1 MVKIHLMLIN
11 VEHRQGHSLG
21 KKSDEHLQ
29 CSLRSW
35 LDDFTQPFSWRSSL
49 SQALVF
55 LNKLFLP
62 GVAWYPKIGF
72 QVPVRSITNNNY
84 ISSSFNQR
92 IFVIV
97 IPRVALGVRGNDG
110 LLARLP
116 TSYSREATRL

>member
-1 MVKIHLMLIN
+1 MAGL
-11 VEHRQGHSLG
+11 
-21 KKSDEHLQ
+21 KKSNEEIFFVVAN
-29 CSLRSW
+29 SFSGIFPLRS
-35 LDDFTQPFSWRSSL
+35 S
-49 SQALVF
+49 
-55 LNKLFLP
+55 
-62 GVAWYPKIGF
+62 
-72 QVPVRSITNNNY
+72 TNSNN

>member
-1 MVKIHLMLIN
+1 MAGL
-11 VEHRQGHSLG
+11 
-21 KKSDEHLQ
+21 KKSNEETFFVVANPF
-29 CSLRSW
+29 SGIFPLRS
-35 LDDFTQPFSWRSSL
+35 S
-49 SQALVF
+49 
-55 LNKLFLP
+55 
-62 GVAWYPKIGF
+62 
-72 QVPVRSITNNNY
+72 TNSN